1 VFSRSRLITAVVA
14 IGAVAACASHDT
26 TTSPSQFSM
35 AGIWNQGARLQDTTL
50 LQTHIHTGYFFFDQE
65 GNSFAGTGQQTG
77 LCQGPLG
84 DYVGP
89 LATGL
94 AFDIT
99 NGFQRGRNVS
109 FQTDVCTYQ
118 GVMTADGSHIDG
130 TARCE
135 YTDQGVRFVWTGD
148 WLANREP

>member
-1 VFSRSRLITAVVA
+1 MLSSWRFIAVVGSIGAVVA
-14 IGAVAACASHDT
+14 CSSHDSA
-26 TTSPSQFSM
+26 TSPSQFTM

-50 LQTHIHTGYFFFDQE
+50 KQTHIHTGYFFFDQQ
-65 GNSFAGTGQQTG
+65 GKSFAGTGQQTG
-77 LCQGPLG
+77 LCQSPTG

-94 AFDIT
+94 SFDVT
-99 NGFQRGRNVS
+99 DGVQQGQRVS
-109 FQTDVCTYQ
+109 FRTDLCTYE
-118 GVMTADGSHIDG
+118 GVMTSDGAHIDG

-135 YTDQGVRFVWTGD
+135 YADQGVRFVWTGD